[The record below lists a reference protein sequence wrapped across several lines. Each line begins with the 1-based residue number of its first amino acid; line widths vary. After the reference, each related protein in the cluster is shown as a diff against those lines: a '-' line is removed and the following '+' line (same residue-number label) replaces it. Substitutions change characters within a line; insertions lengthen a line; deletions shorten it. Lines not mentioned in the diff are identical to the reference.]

1 MERIG
6 TFWGVEGSQR
16 PKNESKC
23 VKRDWNFQRGGG
35 GGGAKE
41 KPPPGG
47 RGGSVGGGGGGG
59 GV

>member
-35 GGGAKE
+35 GGGGLRKN
-41 KPPPGG
+41 PFRG
-47 RGGSVGGGGGGG
+47 RGMDNF
-59 GV
+59 

>member
-35 GGGAKE
+35 GGSKE
-41 KPPPGG
+41 KSLPWERYGQFLKPHYQP
-47 RGGSVGGGGGGG
+47 R
-59 GV
+59 